1 MNETPGANI
10 EDASGLMR
18 VMEEMSPRRSHLRRL
33 GKLSGISGSSCP
45 SQPTTPASRSVTGT
59 SSGLSISFLD
69 RDVSLVAMRESLL
82 DVVP

>member
-1 MNETPGANI
+1 
-10 EDASGLMR
+10 
-18 VMEEMSPRRSHLRRL
+18 
-33 GKLSGISGSSCP
+33 
-45 SQPTTPASRSVTGT
+45 VTGT